1 MNRYFQDF
9 SFENGVLNVH
19 LSGEFPNE
27 LLRKN
32 INIFQT
38 LIDECAN
45 HNCKKALIDA
55 RDLQVNFGTMD
66 LFQTGED
73 AAILASIGLRIAFIA
88 RKDMLDPFFDN
99 VSHNRGGQVGIFT
112 DIDSAR
118 DWIQR

>member
-9 SFENGVLNVH
+9 RFENGVLYVH

-73 AAILASIGLRIAFIA
+73 AAILASMGLRIGFIA